1 MWAAVSAS
9 AAPVALAVSEPRGTK
24 QQYLFVVVVSGSRGI
39 VPGYL
44 LLVFPVQEAGCS
56 VPRSEYFFET
66 TLQEAVIS

>member
-9 AAPVALAVSEPRGTK
+9 ATPAALAVSEPRGIK
-24 QQYLFVVVVSGSRGI
+24 QQYLLVVVVAGNRGI
-39 VPGYL
+39 VPGYP

-66 TLQEAVIS
+66 TMQEAV